1 MLNYNSNMKK
11 GLVKNFMVIALLFSV
26 GSAFSQPFKAEINA
40 FLKSDSL
47 NMPAPGGILF
57 VGSSSFTKWKDVDA
71 YFPGFHII
79 NRGFGG
85 SSLPDVIYYAEQTI
99 LKYSPK
105 QIYIYCGENYLA
117 GSNSVTADTV
127 LKRVKQLFSIIRKNL
142 NKKTEVVFV
151 SIKPSVSRW
160 QLEEKFIETNMKI
173 KKFIES
179 KSHAK
184 FVNVHTAMLQ
194 QDGNV
199 MTDIFVNDNL
209 HMNPRG
215 YAIWQGIIAPTLM
228 RD

>member
-1 MLNYNSNMKK
+1 MKK
-11 GLVKNFMVIALLFSV
+11 GLLKNSMVIALLLSM

-57 VGSSSFTKWKDVDA
+57 VGSSSFTKWKDIQA
-71 YFPGFHII
+71 YFPGFPII

-99 LKYSPK
+99 LKYKPK
-105 QIYIYCGENYLA
+105 QIYIYCGENDLA
-117 GSNSVTADTV
+117 GNNSVTADTV
-127 LKRVKQLFSIIRKNL
+127 LKRFKQLFSIIRKNL
-142 NKKTEVVFV
+142 GKKTEVVFV

-160 QLEEKFIETNMKI
+160 KLEEKFVETNEKI
-173 KKFIES
+173 KKYIGS
-179 KSHAK
+179 KSHVS
-184 FVNVHTAMLQ
+184 FVNVHTAMLKP
-194 QDGNV
+194 DGEV
-199 MTDIFVNDNL
+199 MTDIFISDNL
-209 HMNPRG
+209 HMNSKG

>member
-1 MLNYNSNMKK
+1 MKHR
-11 GLVKNFMVIALLFSV
+11 LAKNFMVVAFLFSI

-40 FLKSDSL
+40 FMKSDSL
-47 NMPAPGGILF
+47 NMPAQGSILF
-57 VGSSSFTKWKDVDA
+57 VGSSSFTNWKDVKA
-71 YFPGFHII
+71 YFPGFPII

-99 LKYSPK
+99 LKYKPK
-105 QIYIYCGENYLA
+105 QIYIYCGENDLA
-117 GSNSVTADTV
+117 GNKTVTADTV
-127 LKRVKQLFSIIRKNL
+127 LKRFKQLFSIIRKNL
-142 NKKTEVVFV
+142 SKKTEVVFV

-160 QLEEKFIETNMKI
+160 KLEDKFVETNNKI

-179 KSHAK
+179 NSHAK

-199 MTDIFVNDNL
+199 MTDIFIKDNL
-209 HMNPRG
+209 HMIPKG

>member
-1 MLNYNSNMKK
+1 M
-11 GLVKNFMVIALLFSV
+11 
-26 GSAFSQPFKAEINA
+26 
-40 FLKSDSL
+40 KSDSL
-47 NMPAPGGILF
+47 NMPAQGSILF
-57 VGSSSFTKWKDVDA
+57 VGSSSFTNWKDVKA
-71 YFPGFHII
+71 YFPGFPII

-99 LKYSPK
+99 LKYKPK
-105 QIYIYCGENYLA
+105 QIYIYCGENDLA
-117 GSNSVTADTV
+117 GNKTVTADTV
-127 LKRVKQLFSIIRKNL
+127 LKRFKQLFSIIRKNL
-142 NKKTEVVFV
+142 SKKTEVVFV

-160 QLEEKFIETNMKI
+160 KLEDKFVETNNKI

-179 KSHAK
+179 NSHAK

-199 MTDIFVNDNL
+199 MTDIFIKDNL
-209 HMNPRG
+209 HMNPKG

>member
-1 MLNYNSNMKK
+1 MNKVLA
-11 GLVKNFMVIALLFSV
+11 KNFMVVAFLFLI

-40 FLKSDSL
+40 FLKSDSI

-57 VGSSSFTKWKDVDA
+57 VGSSSFTKWTDVQS
-71 YFPGFHII
+71 YFPGFPII

-85 SSLPDVIYYAEQTI
+85 SSLPDVIYFAEQTI
-99 LKYSPK
+99 LKYKPK
-105 QIYIYCGENYLA
+105 QIYIYCGENDLA
-117 GSNSVTADTV
+117 GNNTVTADTV
-127 LKRVKQLFSIIRKNL
+127 LNRFKQLFSIIRKNL
-142 NKKTEVVFV
+142 SRKTEVVFV

-160 QLEEKFIETNMKI
+160 HLEETFVEANMKI
-173 KKFIES
+173 NKFIES
-179 KSHAK
+179 KANAR

-199 MTDIFVNDNL
+199 MTDIFIKDNL
-209 HMNPRG
+209 HMNPKG